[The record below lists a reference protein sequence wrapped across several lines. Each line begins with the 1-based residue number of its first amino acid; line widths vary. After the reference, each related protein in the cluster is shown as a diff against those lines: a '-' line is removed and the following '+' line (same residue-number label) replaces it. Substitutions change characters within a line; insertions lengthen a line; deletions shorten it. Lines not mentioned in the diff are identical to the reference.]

1 MIQKRLEGTEEK
13 QSNQGF
19 KSEFEKLRSEKV
31 EEANTK
37 VVNFYLQVGC
47 GCGSNYE
54 KYHAEVPIGQDIDDG
69 DYISDFKDWMS
80 NVERG
85 WV

>member
-31 EEANTK
+31 EEANSK

-47 GCGSNYE
+47 GCGGNYE

-69 DYISDFKDWMS
+69 DYISDFEDWMS